1 MKKALFGTLRAAL
14 LFWRRL
20 SSQLIEWGFEANPYD
35 SCVVNKMIND
45 KQCTTLW
52 HVDHL
57 KISHYNPEIVTS
69 VIDMI
74 EAEFGKEAPLTKT
87 RGKVHEYLGTSI
99 DFLTEGKV
107 RFSMRDYVQGIRD
120 DSSPH
125 GWRMCHAS
133 CKPPLQS
140 RYQMREVGPGNCRPI
155 PPLRG
160 QSVVSMQACTT

>member
-87 RGKVHEYLGTSI
+87 RGEFTNI
-99 DFLTEGKV
+99 
-107 RFSMRDYVQGIRD
+107 
-120 DSSPH
+120 
-125 GWRMCHAS
+125 
-133 CKPPLQS
+133 
-140 RYQMREVGPGNCRPI
+140 
-155 PPLRG
+155 
-160 QSVVSMQACTT
+160 